1 MHWTPGDNDIEA
13 LAEIAKSDP
22 QIAYS
27 AYVFGT
33 SKRWQFVCRTT
44 PGISDSMQKLEDK
57 IRSVLIPAIVGKDYV
72 PDELRMVYSV
82 PARMGGLGICNPAE
96 DAEFEYSNS
105 CIATRQP
112 AEAI

>member
-1 MHWTPGDNDIEA
+1 MKKFVEDQISDWTKDIEA

-44 PGISDSMQKLEDK
+44 PGISDSMQNMK
-57 IRSVLIPAIVGKDYV
+57 IRSVAYV
-72 PDELRMVYSV
+72 YLPLWANTMSL
-82 PARMGGLGICNPAE
+82 MK
-96 DAEFEYSNS
+96 
-105 CIATRQP
+105 
-112 AEAI
+112 